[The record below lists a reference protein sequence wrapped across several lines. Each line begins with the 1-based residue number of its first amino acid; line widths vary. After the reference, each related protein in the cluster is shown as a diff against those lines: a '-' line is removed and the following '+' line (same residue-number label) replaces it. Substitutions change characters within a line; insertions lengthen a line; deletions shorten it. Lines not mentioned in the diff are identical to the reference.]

1 MFAIYT
7 IFYYLAW
14 LKLQNMYKKIITF
27 CGSYG
32 FMASLLVIYSVAIG
46 CATFLESAFDAVS
59 IKELIYTSWWFIA
72 IQTLLILNFIMI
84 ASKQRLWKQQ
94 KYGTLLL
101 HYGFV
106 VILIGAIT
114 THIFGSESMLNVR
127 EGEKNNLS
135 LSSDTY
141 ITIEVKH
148 GDNKQ
153 KIVEKAIYG
162 ELVKH
167 KFSHIFDIE
176 GKPLLVEY
184 RSYMGSSTG
193 GLLNIEIL
201 YNQERQKL
209 SIEGGKYQFQP
220 AMSVTIDN
228 IDISVSYGS
237 QIVELPFSVE
247 LVDFNLERYPGSSSP
262 SSYSSDVIIDYKGE
276 HKETKIFM
284 NNIAY
289 VGSYRIYQTSYD
301 KDEKGTILTVN
312 HDLIGTIISYLG
324 YIMMALGFILAMF
337 HKGSRFNTLKRR
349 LKEISTAIILF
360 TIIGVSSA
368 EAAEVSPERIRR
380 SVAPKEVAEEVSKL
394 LVQNPN
400 GRVEPFGSY
409 ALKMVRKLH
418 RSSDYHGMSPTQVM
432 IGIITN
438 QNEWSQ
444 TPLIYVSND
453 QLLEELG
460 VKSGKYIT
468 YADVFNSEGN
478 YKLESK
484 VEAIY
489 AKSQSEQNKYE
500 KEILKLDEKINIF
513 YALLRGGMLPLFP
526 IKDDPQSKWLSM
538 GDDLSLLPDSRDS
551 LLASKIIPWLGMEI
565 AKKDYKKANE
575 IAGMIKT
582 FQQSK
587 ADSDHLINSTK
598 IDAELF
604 YNSINIFKQSAISYL
619 ALGFIL
625 LVLLLTML
633 LKGSGKR
640 SNLAVKLLCVG
651 LIVAFIWHTFGI
663 GLRWYISGRAPWT
676 NSYESMVYVAWSALL
691 TGIIFMRRST
701 VTLAISSIMAGAVI
715 MISQLNLLDPEIT
728 PLVPVL
734 KSYWLMFHVASI
746 TASYG
751 FFGVGALI
759 GIAVMIVIAITSKDK
774 FKTKIEELSIINEM
788 ALTIG
793 LVLLSIGI
801 FIGAVWANES
811 WGRYWGWDPK
821 ESWALITMIIYA
833 FVLHARFIPSLRGKF
848 IFNAMSIFAF
858 YTVLMTFFGV
868 NYYLSGM
875 HSYGKVDSIAPMA
888 FMIPTVVIMALTLWA
903 ARKSD

>member
-1 MFAIYT
+1 
-7 IFYYLAW
+7 
-14 LKLQNMYKKIITF
+14 MYKKIIKF

-32 FMASLLVIYSVAIG
+32 FMAALLVVYAFVIG
-46 CATFLESAFDAVS
+46 CATFLESSFDAIS

-72 IQTLLILNFIMI
+72 IQILMIINFILI
-84 ASKQRLWKQQ
+84 ASHRSLWKQR

-106 VILIGAIT
+106 VILIGAMT
-114 THIFGSESMLNVR
+114 THLFGEESMLSVR
-127 EGEKNNLS
+127 EGERNNLS

-141 ITIEVKH
+141 ITVKVKN
-148 GDNKQ
+148 GDNEQ
-153 KIVEKAIYG
+153 IIREKAIYG
-162 ELVKH
+162 ELVKNN
-167 KFSHIFDIE
+167 FSLLFDVN

-184 RSYMGSSTG
+184 RSYMGTSADG
-193 GLLNIEIL
+193 MLNMEIL
-201 YNQERQKL
+201 YDGERQKL
-209 SIEGGKYQFQP
+209 SVEGGKYQYQP
-220 AMSVTIDN
+220 AMAVN
-228 IDISVSYGS
+228 IKGVDVSVSYGS

-247 LVDFNLERYPGSSSP
+247 LIDFNLERYPGSSSP
-262 SSYSSDVIIDYKGE
+262 SSYSSDVIINYNGA
-276 HKETKIFM
+276 KEKTKIFM

-301 KDEKGTILTVN
+301 KDEQGTILTVN
-312 HDLIGTIISYLG
+312 NDLVGTIISYFG
-324 YIMMALGFILAMF
+324 YLMMAIGFVLAIF
-337 HKGSRFNTLKRR
+337 HKGSRFNYLNKRLR
-349 LKEISTAIILF
+349 EISTIIVLSAAIS
-360 TIIGVSSA
+360 TASA
-368 EAAEVSPERIRR
+368 SANVSPDRIRR
-380 SVAPKEVAEEVSKL
+380 SVAPKEVADEVSKL

-418 RSSDYHGMSPTQVM
+418 RSADYHGISPTQVM
-432 IGIITN
+432 IGIVTN

-444 TPLIYVSND
+444 TPLLYVANS

-460 VKSGKYIT
+460 VKDEKYIT
-468 YADVFNSEGN
+468 YADVFDSQGN
-478 YKLESK
+478 YKLEER
-484 VEAIY
+484 VESIY
-489 AKSQSEQNKYE
+489 AKNQSEQNKYE
-500 KEILKLDEKINIF
+500 KEILKLDEKINIL
-513 YALLRGGMLPLFP
+513 YALLGGNMLPMFP

-538 GDDLSLLPDSRDS
+538 SDNLALFPDGRDS

-565 AKKDYKKANE
+565 AKKDYKKAIE

-587 ADSDHLINSTK
+587 ADSNHLISEKK
-598 IDAELF
+598 INAELF
-604 YNSINIFKQSAISYL
+604 YNSINIFKQSAICYL
-619 ALGFIL
+619 ALGSIL
-625 LVLLLTML
+625 LIVLLTML
-633 LKGSGKR
+633 LKGGGRKSH
-640 SNLAVKLLCVG
+640 LLVKLLCVG
-651 LIVAFIWHTFGI
+651 LIIAFLWHTFGI

-691 TGIIFMRRST
+691 TGIVFMRRSS
-701 VTLAISSIMAGAVI
+701 VAPAIAAIMAGAVI

-751 FFGVGALI
+751 FFGVGALL
-759 GIAVMIVIAITSKDK
+759 GIAVMIVIAITPKDK

-875 HSYGKVDSIAPMA
+875 HSYGKVDAIAPMA
-888 FMIPTVVIMALTLWA
+888 FMIPTFVIIILTLLA